1 MVGVRGVTGGVATG
15 AGRGARAQGGGFRL
29 GATGAGAAAAP
40 AQGVAGPQGVSLLA
54 LQECAPAA
62 ERDARARRQGQAL
75 IEELTALQ
83 AGLLAGRLD
92 PARLR
97 ALAALCAGEA
107 AADPALAA
115 AIGAIRLRARVEL
128 ARLGLDDGLSQD

>member
-1 MVGVRGVTGGVATG
+1 MVGVRGVTGGVVTG

-29 GATGAGAAAAP
+29 GGAAAGGGAAP
-40 AQGVAGPQGVSLLA
+40 AQAVAAPQGVALLA
-54 LQECAPAA
+54 LQESAPAA

-75 IEELTALQ
+75 IEELAALQ

-92 PARLR
+92 AARLR
-97 ALAALCAGEA
+97 AMAALCAGEE

-128 ARLGLDDGLSQD
+128 ARLGMEDGLSRD

>member
-54 LQECAPAA
+54 LQECAPVA

-92 PARLR
+92 P
-97 ALAALCAGEA
+97 GEA

>member
-1 MVGVRGVTGGVATG
+1 MVGVRGVTGGVVTG
-15 AGRGARAQGGGFRL
+15 AGRGARAQGGTFRL
-29 GATGAGAAAAP
+29 GGAAAGGGAAP
-40 AQGVAGPQGVSLLA
+40 AQAVAAPQGVALLA
-54 LQECAPAA
+54 LQESAPAA

-75 IEELTALQ
+75 IEELAALQ

-97 ALAALCAGEA
+97 AMAALCAGEE

-128 ARLGLDDGLSQD
+128 ARLGMEDGLSRD

>member
-1 MVGVRGVTGGVATG
+1 MVGVRGVTGGVVAGTG
-15 AGRGARAQGGGFRL
+15 RAARAQGGGFRL
-29 GATGAGAAAAP
+29 GATGAGVAAAP
-40 AQGVAGPQGVSLLA
+40 AQGIAAPQGVALLA

-75 IEELTALQ
+75 IEELAALQ
-83 AGLLAGRLD
+83 AGLLAGRVD
-92 PARLR
+92 TARLR
-97 ALAALCAGEA
+97 ALAGMCAGEE

-128 ARLGLDDGLSQD
+128 ARLGLEDGLSHD